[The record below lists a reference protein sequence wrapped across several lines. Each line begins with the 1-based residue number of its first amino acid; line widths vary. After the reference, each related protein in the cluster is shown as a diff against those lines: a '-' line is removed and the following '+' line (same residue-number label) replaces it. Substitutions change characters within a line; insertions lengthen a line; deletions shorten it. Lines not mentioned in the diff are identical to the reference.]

1 MDDKGFL
8 QSTSL
13 EEVFVTLG
21 PGLLS
26 ILLRQVRSRLA
37 EAAVLIDGRQ
47 LLNGMVVETV
57 QHDQQHTACRGERLK
72 TGLGEGV
79 GLQFTILVGSDQVLL
94 LLDVTIQNGKIQI
107 GRGLVDIGITVISL
121 ENIWREVSSLL
132 RECALDRKLNPPW
145 ITNEA
150 QSKNKLETLLG

>member
-94 LLDVTIQNGKIQI
+94 LLDVTVQNGKVQI
-107 GRGLVDIGITVISL
+107 GRSLVDAGVAVVGL
-121 ENIWREVSSLL
+121 ENIWRDVSSPL
-132 RECALDRKLNPPW
+132 RKCALDRKLNPP
-145 ITNEA
+145 
-150 QSKNKLETLLG
+150 

>member
-1 MDDKGFL
+1 MNGRVFL

-21 PGLLS
+21 PDLLS
-26 ILLRQVRSRLA
+26 LLLRQVRSRLA

-57 QHDQQHTACRGERLK
+57 QHDQQHTASRREGLK

-94 LLDVTIQNGKIQI
+94 LLDVTVQNGKVQI
-107 GRGLVDIGITVISL
+107 GRSLVDAGVAVVGL
-121 ENIWREVSSLL
+121 EDICCKSAPLHRFRRKKTYRE
-132 RECALDRKLNPPW
+132 
-145 ITNEA
+145 
-150 QSKNKLETLLG
+150 

>member
-1 MDDKGFL
+1 MNGRVFL

-21 PGLLS
+21 PDLLS
-26 ILLRQVRSRLA
+26 LLLRQVRSRLA

-57 QHDQQHTACRGERLK
+57 QHDQQHTASRGESLK

-79 GLQFTILVGSDQVLL
+79 GLQFTIMVGSDQVLL
-94 LLDVTIQNGKIQI
+94 LLDVTVQNGKVQI
-107 GRGLVDIGITVISL
+107 GRGLVDAGVAVVGL
-121 ENIWREVSSLL
+121 ENIWLDVSSLL
-132 RECALDRKLNPPW
+132 RERILDRKLNSPW
-145 ITNEA
+145 ITSEA